1 MTNFK
6 VGQKVVCIKK
16 DRWISANGK
25 GNPKRAILPVYNEI
39 CLIVGLDDG
48 DLILDGYE
56 FDTDGIMLAMNPKN
70 FRPIYETD
78 ATQEILTNFQPSE
91 DRVDLP
97 VKEKVYT

>member
-6 VGQKVVCIKK
+6 VGQKVVCIETVDWFNEKSSVAPIRAPKK
-16 DRWISANGK
+16 NDVCTIVHISSNNNYLEFEEYPPHLGNGQ
-25 GNPKRAILPVYNEI
+25 
-39 CLIVGLDDG
+39 
-48 DLILDGYE
+48 E
-56 FDTDGIMLAMNPKN
+56 FDPRY
-70 FRPIYETD
+70 FRPINYND